1 MKNMIKSA
9 IMLGLVLLF
18 AGTTQKAMAQ
28 GEDVS
33 LQSFYD
39 ELSPYGTWIQDP
51 QYGYVWRP
59 DVDQDE
65 FRPYYSSGRWA
76 MTEYGNTWVSDYE
89 WGWAPF
95 HYGRWIYNRYNQWV
109 WLPDTVWGPAWVSWR
124 SGGGYY
130 GWAPLG
136 PSISIGIN
144 IGRGGYRVPDMCW
157 NFIPYSNIYY
167 SNYPR
172 YYSSRNRVYIQNTV
186 IINNTYVRNNRTYYT
201 GPRIDDI
208 RRNTNQRVTVYNVN
222 RSHSSGRTSINNNTI
237 NIYQP
242 RPSRG
247 SNNGNPAPRNVVQG
261 NINRGPVG
269 RDNNMTANRND
280 SRNNNGYRGDRTE
293 NRNDGFD
300 ANRNGNTEG
309 RNNIPGGN
317 RPTRNDNNVNGSQ
330 GRNNNNRYGAPQND
344 NNATGSRPSG
354 FDRNREN
361 NDVNRTE
368 RTMPS
373 PQAQPQRT
381 ERNMEMPQ
389 RVERRESP
397 QAQPQRV
404 ERNNEMPQ
412 AQPQRV
418 ERREAPQVQ
427 PQRTERA
434 PVQQQAP
441 QQRMDRPQSQPRVER
456 TQQAPQQRSS
466 GGESRSSGRESS
478 GGRPGRG

>member
-65 FRPYYSSGRWA
+65 FRPYYSNGRWA
-76 MTEYGNTWVSDYE
+76 MTEYGNTWVSDYD

-124 SGGGYY
+124 SGGGQY

-136 PSISIGIN
+136 PSINIGIN
-144 IGRGGYRVPDMCW
+144 IGHGGYRIPDMCW
-157 NFIPYSNIYY
+157 NFVPYSNIYY
-167 SNYPR
+167 SSYPR
-172 YYSSRNRVYIQNTV
+172 YYSNRNRVYIQNTV

-201 GPRIDDI
+201 GPRVDDI

-222 RSHSSGRTSINNNTI
+222 RSYGSGRTQINNNTV

-242 RPSRG
+242 RPTRA
-247 SNNGNPAPRNVVQG
+247 SNNSNPSPRNAVQG
-261 NINRGPVG
+261 SINRGPVG
-269 RDNNMTANRND
+269 RDNNMSASRGGDNRNGD
-280 SRNNNGYRGDRTE
+280 VRSNNGQGRTE
-293 NRNDGFD
+293 NRNGGFD
-300 ANRNGNTEG
+300 PINNRSESRGNIDNRNGNP
-309 RNNIPGGN
+309 IGN
-317 RPTRNDNNVNGSQ
+317 RPQRGENGTNNVQGRDNGNSIGARPQSESRGSERPAGFDRGNRNDN
-330 GRNNNNRYGAPQND
+330 
-344 NNATGSRPSG
+344 
-354 FDRNREN
+354 
-361 NDVNRTE
+361 
-368 RTMPS
+368 
-373 PQAQPQRT
+373 QPQRI
-381 ERNMEMPQ
+381 ERTAPSEMQQPQRMERSRDMSQAPPQ
-389 RVERRESP
+389 RVERPREMQ
-397 QAQPQRV
+397 QAPQRE
-404 ERNNEMPQ
+404 ERQ
-412 AQPQRV
+412 QP
-418 ERREAPQVQ
+418 
-427 PQRTERA
+427 
-434 PVQQQAP
+434 QQQAP
-441 QQRMDRPQSQPRVER
+441 QPRMERSQVQPQSQPRVER
-456 TQQAPQQRSS
+456 QQQAPQQRGG
-466 GGESRSSGRESS
+466 GGESRGGESRG